1 MPPGEAGW
9 RTGGD
14 AATEKGLVNEPT
26 GQSKIRLKDGREF
39 GPAAMDLILQW
50 AREGRIPRDALLV
63 PQDGSPPQPAL
74 WVPELE
80 RLMQAPPTVAGEVPA
95 PRYTT
100 SASALIPTGN
110 PPALI
115 GYYMAVA
122 ALIVPPLAI
131 AALILGIF
139 GLIRVHKHP
148 ESKGTVHAWIAIA
161 LGGLL
166 ILIWA
171 AVIIL
176 ILVAPV
182 AW

>member
-1 MPPGEAGW
+1 M
-9 RTGGD
+9 
-14 AATEKGLVNEPT
+14 NEPT
-26 GQSKIRLKDGREF
+26 GQYKIRLKDGREF

-80 RLMQAPPTVAGEVPA
+80 RLLQAPPTVAGEVPA
-95 PRYTT
+95 PRYTV

-115 GYYMAVA
+115 GYYLAVA
-122 ALIVPPLAI
+122 SLIVPPLAI

-148 ESKGTVHAWIAIA
+148 ESKGTVHAWIAILSIIIVSGLWA
-161 LGGLL
+161 LIVLL
-166 ILIWA
+166 AIQIE
-171 AVIIL
+171 
-176 ILVAPV
+176 
-182 AW
+182 